1 MNVGKSIKVALAK
14 KGQNQTQLASQM
26 NCTQVW
32 INRLANSRTAAMP
45 TVESLA
51 AAFDMK
57 VSEFL
62 ALGED

>member
-1 MNVGKSIKVALAK
+1 MNVGKSIKHALVK
-14 KGQNQTQLASQM
+14 KGMNQTQLADQM
-26 NCTQVW
+26 KCTQVW
-32 INRLANSRTAAMP
+32 INRLANSRSASMA

-57 VSEFL
+57 VSDFL